1 MAGYEYNS
9 WQPLEE
15 GECCVAVSH
24 STGLNGISFP
34 DYANLPC
41 YPEEISNTVEGIW
54 ATQSILGRTGTINAF
69 TGTSDISVNFSF
81 DLHREM
87 PIQVNT
93 DPNEKRKTPYDN
105 VDKVIRYIKSGCYP
119 KYGAGSLT
127 PPYVVWKFG
136 QTIISGRLKSVSD
149 VWKKPIVNKLYQV
162 CTLSISMESA
172 TVGIASANGV
182 LNQESPGMLNASST
196 FTPPKFP

>member
-24 STGLNGISFP
+24 SVGLSGITFS

-81 DLHREM
+81 HGYITRDFVYLRAHYG
-87 PIQVNT
+87 T
-93 DPNEKRKTPYDN
+93 RKE
-105 VDKVIRYIKSGCYP
+105 CYFR
-119 KYGAGSLT
+119 GAE
-127 PPYVVWKFG
+127 
-136 QTIISGRLKSVSD
+136 Q
-149 VWKKPIVNKLYQV
+149 
-162 CTLSISMESA
+162 
-172 TVGIASANGV
+172 
-182 LNQESPGMLNASST
+182 
-196 FTPPKFP
+196 